1 MDDLVLVMLVRR
13 RPHWQEGED
22 QGDQGEREQSTGQS
36 ILGRGEETRDWGRAG
51 WGLWEGRK
59 GGGLGKGRR
68 GEGGGLSEGRKVP
81 AGNLSLS
88 SELQVATLGV
98 SHRPP
103 V

>member
-13 RPHWQEGED
+13 RPHWQERED

-36 ILGRGEETRDWGRAG
+36 ILGGGEETRDWGRAG
-51 WGLWEGRK
+51 WGLREGR
-59 GGGLGKGRR
+59 R
-68 GEGGGLSEGRKVP
+68 VP

-88 SELQVATLGV
+88 SKLQVATLGG